1 DKKGVGRIFL
11 PTPESIDPLVLA
23 TAMLAKN
30 QPLCCPNCQQ
40 PVMLKGGQ
48 RVAPYFAH
56 VRPAGGTGE
65 SQTHRLGKTAIGAL
79 AVASDYQV
87 DYEVPIGQHQ
97 RADVLATRDAQ
108 SVVIEYQC
116 SPLTPTCLAQR
127 TNDYLVA
134 GLTVI
139 WVLGERFWPKH
150 RWFSQQQLAFIQYRP
165 EWGFYL
171 LGYAPHQQK
180 WLLYHHIVTIDFKG
194 YFWQNRYLTAQQA
207 LKLIAQPANI
217 SIGHQWSP
225 IGIAQQR
232 QVIQNRL
239 IRMDAQLVSLQQA
252 CYQQGL
258 TLQTVPRWCYC
269 LDYVPPL
276 FETGQFMSRVHWLL
290 ERQSID
296 FFGDYATRLQQ
307 PLLPTDILKDWPI
320 RQLVKDQQIL
330 IK

>member
-1 DKKGVGRIFL
+1 
-11 PTPESIDPLVLA
+11 
-23 TAMLAKN
+23 MLAKN

>member
-1 DKKGVGRIFL
+1 
-11 PTPESIDPLVLA
+11 LVLA